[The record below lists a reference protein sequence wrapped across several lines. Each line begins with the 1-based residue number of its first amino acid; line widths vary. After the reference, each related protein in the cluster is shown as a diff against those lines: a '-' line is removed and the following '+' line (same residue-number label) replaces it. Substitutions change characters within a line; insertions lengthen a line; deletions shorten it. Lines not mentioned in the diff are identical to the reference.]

1 MNFTSD
7 DVKQLYTR
15 ALDFAYCFI
24 RFNVS
29 IQTYQILGSMNNNL
43 LFLLVLLQYSFYY
56 DFLKWGGR
64 IEFSSMLF

>member
-1 MNFTSD
+1 MNWTSD

-29 IQTYQILGSMNNNL
+29 IQTYQILGSYSMNNNL
-43 LFLLVLLQYSFYY
+43 LFLLVLLKYAFYY
-56 DFLKWGGR
+56 DFLK
-64 IEFSSMLF
+64 